1 VPVDVEPLPFA
12 LPPHRLVEGLSGV
25 ATLCALEA
33 GGPEGWGSPPGGRG
47 AGVHLIGVCPEV
59 EFAGGIE
66 ALEEARRWLS
76 PHASRDPFEA
86 VLIGSLSYDLVR
98 AFVPLPSAA
107 AEEVP
112 APLVRL
118 VGYRAVYRATSGRG
132 EVVGSDPAALRAT
145 ASAVRAAARQ
155 SHAPAIVHASARSRW
170 PDGAFLAAVRRAQ
183 HWIGAGD
190 VYQVNLARRVDFD
203 GVPALAL
210 AGLWAALTRRA
221 PAPFGAFLRGDGLAL
236 LGNSP
241 ERFLRVA
248 AAQVETCPI
257 KGTRPRGATPE
268 LDRRRA
274 RELLGSPKDRAE
286 HVMIVDLERNDLG
299 RVCRTGSVCVDR
311 LGELRSFSTVHHLVS
326 SVRGELRPGVRWL
339 ELLEATFPSGSISG
353 APKRRALEIIEALEP
368 VRRGPYTGALGWFD
382 AAGGID
388 LAIAIRTA
396 VAARGR
402 LHLHLGGGIV
412 ADSDPDAELA
422 ETRDKGRAFA
432 ELLGCAT

>member
-1 VPVDVEPLPFA
+1 
-12 LPPHRLVEGLSGV
+12 
-25 ATLCALEA
+25 
-33 GGPEGWGSPPGGRG
+33 
-47 AGVHLIGVCPEV
+47 
-59 EFAGGIE
+59 
-66 ALEEARRWLS
+66 
-76 PHASRDPFEA
+76 
-86 VLIGSLSYDLVR
+86 
-98 AFVPLPSAA
+98 
-107 AEEVP
+107 VP

-118 VGYRAVYRATSGRG
+118 VGYRAVYRATAGRG
-132 EVVGSDPAALRAT
+132 EVLGSDPVALRAT
-145 ASAVRAAARQ
+145 ASAVRAAAEQ
-155 SHAPAIVHASARSRW
+155 SHPSPGARAGAHSRW
-170 PDGAFLAAVRRAQ
+170 PDAAFLAAVRRAQ
-183 HWIGAGD
+183 RWIEAGD

-203 GVPALAL
+203 GVPTEALP
-210 AGLWAALTRRA
+210 GLWAALTRRA
-221 PAPFGAFLRGDGLAL
+221 PAPFGAFLRGGGLDL

-248 AAQVETCPI
+248 AGQVETCPI
-257 KGTRPRGATPE
+257 KGTRPRGATPD
-268 LDRRRA
+268 LDSRLA

-299 RVCRTGSVCVDR
+299 RVCRTGSVRVDR
-311 LGELRSFSTVHHLVS
+311 LASLRSFPTVHHLVS
-326 SVRGELRPGVRWL
+326 SVRGELRSGVDWL

-412 ADSDPDAELA
+412 ADSDPDAELL